1 MKKLTAIIT
10 GALTVLAIS
19 ATAFAANLISAD
31 EARAIAQKQVPSGS
45 TYLHT
50 EAELQKL
57 QPYYEVKFFL
67 ILLLRQKY
75 EIDIYQVNGKIK
87 EYNME
92 RKALGGSANVI
103 LSKDDVKAIVAK
115 EVDDVSIY
123 ELKLDR
129 EHGLYEYE
137 VKFSASGLRGE
148 MNINPETGVVLDKE
162 VKYSL

>member
-10 GALTVLAIS
+10 GALTVLTIS

-31 EARAIAQKQVPSGS
+31 EARAIAQKQVPTGS

-57 QPYYEVKFFL
+57 HPYYEVKFFDTAT
-67 ILLLRQKY
+67 QTKY
-75 EIDIYQVNGKIK
+75 EIDVYQVNGKIK

-92 RKALGGSANVI
+92 RKALGGSANV
-103 LSKDDVKAIVAK
+103 KAIVAK
-115 EVDDVSIY
+115 EVGDVSIY

-129 EHGLYEYE
+129 ERGLYEYE

>member
-1 MKKLTAIIT
+1 M
-10 GALTVLAIS
+10 
-19 ATAFAANLISAD
+19 
-31 EARAIAQKQVPSGS
+31 
-45 TYLHT
+45 
-50 EAELQKL
+50 
-57 QPYYEVKFFL
+57 KFFDTAT
-67 ILLLRQKY
+67 QTKY
-75 EIDIYQVNGKIK
+75 EIDVYQVNGKIK

-115 EVDDVSIY
+115 EVGDVSIY

-162 VKYSL
+162 IKYSL

>member
-19 ATAFAANLISAD
+19 ATAFAANLISAE
-31 EARAIAQKQVPSGS
+31 EARAIAQKQVPTGS

-57 QPYYEVKFFL
+57 QPYYEVKFFDTAT
-67 ILLLRQKY
+67 QTKY
-75 EIDIYQVNGKIK
+75 EIDVYQVNGKIK

-115 EVDDVSIY
+115 EVGDVSIY

-148 MNINPETGVVLDKE
+148 MNVNPETSVVLDKE
-162 VKYSL
+162 VKYSF

>member
-31 EARAIAQKQVPSGS
+31 EARAIAQKQVPTGI

-50 EAELQKL
+50 EAELQKM
-57 QPYYEVKFFL
+57 QPYYEVEFFDTAT
-67 ILLLRQKY
+67 QTKY
-75 EIDIYQVNGKIK
+75 EIDVYQVNGKIK

-115 EVDDVSIY
+115 EVGDVSIY

-129 EHGLYEYE
+129 ERGLYEYE

>member
-31 EARAIAQKQVPSGS
+31 EARAIAQKQVPTGS

-57 QPYYEVKFFL
+57 QPY
-67 ILLLRQKY
+67 
-75 EIDIYQVNGKIK
+75 
-87 EYNME
+87 
-92 RKALGGSANVI
+92 
-103 LSKDDVKAIVAK
+103 
-115 EVDDVSIY
+115 
-123 ELKLDR
+123 
-129 EHGLYEYE
+129 YE